1 MKTTLAALMV
11 AMALTACNKSSDT
24 PPPSSSSGSGAS
36 SQSGAAAAPP
46 GLGGLGGST
55 KK

>member
-1 MKTTLAALMV
+1 MMKTTIAALMMAV
-11 AMALTACNKSSDT
+11 ALTACNKSGDNA
-24 PPPSSSSGSGAS
+24 PASSTSGAAAPSSGSGAP
-36 SQSGAAAAPP
+36 A

>member
-1 MKTTLAALMV
+1 MVKTTIAVLMM
-11 AMALTACNKSSDT
+11 AFALTACNKSGDNA
-24 PPPSSSSGSGAS
+24 PPASSSSGAATPSSGS
-36 SQSGAAAAPP
+36 APS